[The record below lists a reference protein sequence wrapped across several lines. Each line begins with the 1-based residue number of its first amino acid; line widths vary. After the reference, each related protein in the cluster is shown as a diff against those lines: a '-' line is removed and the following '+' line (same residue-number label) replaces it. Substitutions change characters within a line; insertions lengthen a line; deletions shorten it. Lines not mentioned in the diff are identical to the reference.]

1 MLYEERFFTVYY
13 YILSLSHSFL
23 LQTDSLL
30 CFVAAILFVVTV
42 VVAAAADVPVNELE
56 AFEYVTK
63 LLANER
69 HVLILMSIESNI
81 CCRKSGKCKKA
92 NNFRFTSTEK

>member
-1 MLYEERFFTVYY
+1 MKSVSLRCTTIY
-13 YILSLSHSFL
+13 SLSHSFL

-30 CFVAAILFVVTV
+30 CFVAAILFVVTVV

>member
-1 MLYEERFFTVYY
+1 M
-13 YILSLSHSFL
+13 
-23 LQTDSLL
+23 
-30 CFVAAILFVVTV
+30 AAFLFVVTV
-42 VVAAAADVPVNELE
+42 VVVVAAADVPVNELE